1 MKQTPRTRKIN
12 EAVREA
18 LAQIVHAEVSDPR
31 LDLVTVTSVEVS
43 SDLSLA
49 NVYVITHGDQERYD
63 AMLEGLESAKGRIR
77 SLLGQR
83 VPLRLTPDL
92 RFFVDPSIDEG
103 MRITE
108 ALKDVPPT
116 LQGADS
122 DEDDPE
128 RAPDEGTDG

>member
-18 LAQIVHAEVSDPR
+18 LAHIVHAEVSDPR

-77 SLLGQR
+77 SLLGQA

-116 LQGADS
+116 LQGADEDEDDTEGIS
-122 DEDDPE
+122 DEDS
-128 RAPDEGTDG
+128 DG